1 MITKWIIV
9 IKARQQA
16 MSDYLYFISLAEYLR
31 KRTELTLSSDNEAA
45 QSIQHHPQPY
55 KLIDAHH

>member
-1 MITKWIIV
+1 
-9 IKARQQA
+9 